1 MKGFALD
8 EFDFILG
15 EKFRVPRTK
24 VEFI

>member
-1 MKGFALD
+1 MKGFELD

-24 VEFI
+24 GRFI